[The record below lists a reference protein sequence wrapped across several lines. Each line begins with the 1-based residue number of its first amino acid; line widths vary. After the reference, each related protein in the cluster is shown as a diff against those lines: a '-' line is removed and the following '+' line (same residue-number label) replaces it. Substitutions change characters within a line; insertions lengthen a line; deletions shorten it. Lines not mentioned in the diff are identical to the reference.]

1 MAWTLDALRAYPV
14 SGRRPARL
22 EGGWDNETA
31 ARNPNRKGAPRE
43 VVLANLN
50 GHQKQ
55 VPHGRPG
62 VDWERALRRTARG
75 RLGVGA
81 QSRTDGPG

>member
-62 VDWERALRRTARG
+62 VDWEWALSGEKSCGEIGSPQDPAENRF
-75 RLGVGA
+75 
-81 QSRTDGPG
+81 